1 MLYVLFDA
9 LGSTAAW
16 LCLNLGGRASLL
28 EAAPSA
34 ALFGWGAAYVLLWG
48 LLSLFVGF
56 YHAPFRRARL
66 NELVQTIAVNMLGST
81 AVLLW
86 ALACGHVGT
95 LHEVAALGGLVFA
108 YQTLFTYPPR
118 VVLTWRTIGAMERGE
133 LVLPTLVVGPTSA
146 LRMLRHRTELRR
158 GFGVVGSLQLPR
170 MGGPERPALT
180 GVVYPPVLGASLDEL
195 PQIVE
200 HHNIANVV
208 VASIT
213 MGLALQVGARLLSF
227 DRVDIY
233 TLMLHPRD
241 TLLTTSI
248 HGPLLYPLRGN
259 PMPHWQRVVKRL
271 ADYLFSV
278 LALVLLSPLLL
289 MMVLIIRLTSPG
301 PAIYR
306 QERVGRYGRPFT
318 IYKLRSMRMDAE
330 ADGPALSSRTDSRV
344 TPIGRFIRRT
354 HIDELPNF
362 VNVLKGDMSLV
373 GPRPERQHYIDQIM
387 RRSPDYALLLSLRP
401 GITSWGQVKYG
412 YAENVSQMLQRLRY
426 DKLYLYNRSL
436 LIDAKILIYTM
447 LTVFKGTWG
456 YKPR

>member
-1 MLYVLFDA
+1 MRQILLYVLFDA

-16 LCLNLGGRASLL
+16 LCLNFGSKASLL
-28 EAAPSA
+28 ADAPSA
-34 ALFGWGAAYVLLWG
+34 VLYGWGAAYVLLWAM
-48 LLSLFVGF
+48 LSLFMGF

-66 NELVQTIAVNMLGST
+66 NELVQTIAVNMLGSM

-86 ALACGHVGT
+86 ALACGHADT
-95 LHEVAALGGLVFA
+95 LREVAVLGGLIFA

-118 VVLTWRTIGAMERGE
+118 LLLTWSTIGAMERGE
-133 LVLPTLVVGPTSA
+133 LVLPTLVVGPEFA
-146 LRMLRHRTELRR
+146 LRMLQRRAEFQR
-158 GFGVVGSLQLPR
+158 GFSVVGSLQLPSMVR
-170 MGGPERPALT
+170 SEPNANVAT
-180 GVVYPPVLGASLDEL
+180 ACPPVLGTSLDEL

-200 HHNIANVV
+200 HHHIANVV
-208 VASIT
+208 VASSIT
-213 MGLALQVGARLLSF
+213 ALAFHVSARLLSF
-227 DRVDIY
+227 ERVDIY
-233 TLMLHPRD
+233 ALMHHRD
-241 TLLTTSI
+241 NLRTTSI
-248 HGPLLYPLRGN
+248 HGPLLYSLRGN
-259 PMPHWQRVVKRL
+259 PMPHWQRMVKRL
-271 ADYLFSV
+271 ADYALSIM
-278 LALVLLSPLLL
+278 ALVLLSPLLL
-289 MMVLIIRLTSPG
+289 IMVLIIRLTSPG

-330 ADGPALSSRTDSRV
+330 ADGPALSSRTDRRV
-344 TPIGRFIRRT
+344 TPIGRFMRRT

-426 DKLYLYNRSL
+426 DKLYLDNRSL
-436 LIDAKILIYTM
+436 LVDAKILIYTM
-447 LTVFKGTWG
+447 LTVLKGAWG
-456 YKPR
+456 